1 MTRTP
6 SQPALTDTLCTACG
20 LCCDGTLL
28 ADVELGGKD
37 DLVALEILGLE
48 IEDPDEEHVGLLSLP
63 CGALRGTRCSIYAH
77 RPECCR
83 TFECRLL
90 QEAGRGLVTVERA
103 MVTINDAVVRV
114 ARVRSLVD
122 ALDPGQDRMSLK
134 ERSLE
139 ALANS
144 DADSMDAGVRRTRGQ
159 LETEMHALEDILR
172 DRFLLGQSQ

>member
-1 MTRTP
+1 ME
-6 SQPALTDTLCTACG
+6 PALTDTLCTACG

-37 DLVALEILGLE
+37 DLVALELMGLE
-48 IEDPDEEHVGLLSLP
+48 IEDPDEEHDGLLLLP
-63 CGALRGTRCSIYAH
+63 CGALRGTRCSIYVH

-90 QEAGRGLVTVERA
+90 QQAGRGLVTVEEA
-103 MVTINDAVVRV
+103 MVTINDAVARV
-114 ARVRSLVD
+114 ARVRSLVEE
-122 ALDPGQDRMSLK
+122 LDPGQEPMSLK

-144 DADSMDAGVRRTRGQ
+144 EPDCVDARVRRARGQ
-159 LETEMHALEDILR
+159 LESEMQTLETILR
-172 DRFLLGQSQ
+172 ERFLHGSR

>member
-1 MTRTP
+1 MTPPP
-6 SQPALTDTLCTACG
+6 SQPLLTDLLCTACG

-37 DLVALEILGLE
+37 DLGALEVPGLE
-48 IEDPDEEHVGLLSLP
+48 IEDPDEEHDGLLLLP
-63 CGALRGTRCSIYAH
+63 CGALRRTRCSIYVH

-90 QEAGRGLVTVERA
+90 QEAGRGLVTVEQA
-103 MVTINDAVVRV
+103 MVTISDAVSRV

-122 ALDPGQDRMSLK
+122 ELDPGQDRMSLK
-134 ERSLE
+134 ERSLD

-144 DADSMDAGVRRTRGQ
+144 ETNSADAGVRRTRARSE
-159 LETEMHALEDILR
+159 LEMETLK
-172 DRFLLGQSQ
+172 DRSF

>member
-1 MTRTP
+1 MTPTP
-6 SQPALTDTLCTACG
+6 SQPSLTDTLCTACG

-37 DLVALEILGLE
+37 DLVALELMGLE
-48 IEDPDEEHVGLLSLP
+48 IEDPDEEHDGLLLLP

-90 QEAGRGLVTVERA
+90 QEAARGIVTVEQA
-103 MVTINDAVVRV
+103 MVTINDAVARV

-122 ALDPGQDRMSLK
+122 TLDPGQDRMSLK
-134 ERSLE
+134 ERALE

-144 DADSMDAGVRRTRGQ
+144 EADSVDAGVRRTRGL
-159 LETEMHALEDILR
+159 LESEMQTLEDILHK
-172 DRFLLGQSQ
+172 RFLHGSR

>member
-1 MTRTP
+1 MTPPP
-6 SQPALTDTLCTACG
+6 SQPLLTELLCTACG

-37 DLVALEILGLE
+37 DLGALEVLGLE
-48 IEDPDEEHVGLLSLP
+48 IEDPDEEHDGLLLLP
-63 CGALRGTRCSIYAH
+63 CGALRGTRCSIYVH

-90 QEAGRGLVTVERA
+90 QEAGRGLVTVEQA
-103 MVTINDAVVRV
+103 MVTISDAVSRV

-122 ALDPGQDRMSLK
+122 ELDPGQDRMSLK
-134 ERSLE
+134 ERSLD

-144 DADSMDAGVRRTRGQ
+144 ETNSADAGVRRTRAR
-159 LETEMHALEDILR
+159 LESEMETLK
-172 DRFLLGQSQ
+172 DRNF

>member
-1 MTRTP
+1 MTPTP
-6 SQPALTDTLCTACG
+6 SQPALTDILCTACG

-48 IEDPDEEHVGLLSLP
+48 IEDPDEEHDGLLLLP

-90 QEAGRGLVTVERA
+90 QQAGRGLVTVEQA
-103 MVTINDAVVRV
+103 MLTINDAVARV

-122 ALDPGQDRMSLK
+122 LLDPGQDKLSLK

-144 DADSMDAGVRRTRGQ
+144 EANSVDTGVRRTRGQ
-159 LETEMHALEDILR
+159 LESDMQTLEDILR
-172 DRFLLGQSQ
+172 ERFLHGSR

>member
-1 MTRTP
+1 MD
-6 SQPALTDTLCTACG
+6 PALTDLLCTACG

-37 DLVALEILGLE
+37 DLAALELMGLE
-48 IEDPDEEHVGLLSLP
+48 IEDPDEEHDGLLLLP

-90 QEAGRGLVTVERA
+90 QETARGLVTVEAA
-103 MVTINDAVVRV
+103 MVAITDAVARV
-114 ARVRSLVD
+114 ARVRTLVEE
-122 ALDPGQDRMSLK
+122 LDPGQERMSLK

-144 DADSMDAGVRRTRGQ
+144 EAPNADAGIRRTRVV
-159 LETEMHALEDILR
+159 LESEMHALDDILR
-172 DRFLLGQSQ
+172 KRFLGGPR